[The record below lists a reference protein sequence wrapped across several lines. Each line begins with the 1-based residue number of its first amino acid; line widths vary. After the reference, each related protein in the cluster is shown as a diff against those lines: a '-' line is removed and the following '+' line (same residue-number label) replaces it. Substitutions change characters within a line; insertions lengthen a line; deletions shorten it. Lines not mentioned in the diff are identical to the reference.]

1 MTTPTANTTNARN
14 LLQTAASQGQF
25 GTFTKLVETA
35 GMSETLN
42 GEGPF
47 TVFAPT
53 DAAFAKLPQ
62 GKLESLSRPE
72 NKAELVSILNY
83 HVLKGLKSSA
93 DIGKWDS
100 ARTVNGGSAPITM
113 AAGKVTIDG
122 AQVVAADI
130 ASSNGVIH
138 GIDKVNLP
146 KVH

>member
-1 MTTPTANTTNARN
+1 MTTPTANTPNTRN

-25 GTFTKLVETA
+25 GTFAKLVETA
-35 GMSETLN
+35 GLSETLN
-42 GEGPF
+42 AEGPF

-62 GKLESLSRPE
+62 AKLDSLSRPE
-72 NKAELVSILNY
+72 NKAELVSILKY
-83 HVLKGLKSSA
+83 HVLQGRKSSA
-93 DIGKWDS
+93 DIGKLNTAS
-100 ARTVNGGSAPITM
+100 TVSGASAPITM
-113 AAGKVTIDG
+113 TAGKVSIDG
-122 AQVVAADI
+122 AQVIAADI

>member
-1 MTTPTANTTNARN
+1 MTTTPATSASN
-14 LLQTAASQGQF
+14 LLQTAAKQGQF
-25 GTFTKLVETA
+25 GTFGKLVETA

-53 DAAFAKLPQ
+53 DAAFAALPV
-62 GKLESLSRPE
+62 GKLDSLSRPE

-83 HVLKGLKSSA
+83 HVLKGRRSA
-93 DIGKWDS
+93 ADVGKWDS
-100 ARTVNGGSAPITM
+100 ARTIHGDAAPITSVS
-113 AAGKVTIDG
+113 GKVRIDG
-122 AQVVAADI
+122 AELVATDI